1 VLGDNKLA
9 ARVGALTGL
18 PMMMEPRNMAN
29 GRLDSDGS
37 RKFVQAWNVSYVLVA
52 NPTRQM
58 FAEKTFNLERLS
70 GCNLLLYRVVK

>member
-1 VLGDNKLA
+1 
-9 ARVGALTGL
+9 
-18 PMMMEPRNMAN
+18 
-29 GRLDSDGS
+29 LDSDGS